1 VCVVICGAA
10 APTVRVRLVIQLA
23 ATPIG
28 YVRVQLGGREVG
40 VAEHLLHT
48 AEVRA
53 AFEEMGREGM
63 AQQMRM
69 DARRLETG
77 LFGAAAQDQE
87 CARPCERSALGVQ
100 EELGAVAPVEV
111 GASAREVAA

>member
-1 VCVVICGAA
+1 MCGTAS
-10 APTVRVRLVIQLA
+10 PTVRVRLVIQLA

-40 VAEHLLHT
+40 VAEHLLHA

-53 AFEEMGREGM
+53 AFEKMGRERV
-63 AQQMRM
+63 AQQVRM
-69 DARRLETG
+69 DAARLETG
-77 LFGAAAQDQE
+77 LFGSAAQDQE
-87 CARPCERSALGVQ
+87 CARACERSALRVQ

>member
-1 VCVVICGAA
+1 VW
-10 APTVRVRLVIQLA
+10 VRLVVQLA

-40 VAEHLLHT
+40 VAEHLLHA

-53 AFEEMGREGM
+53 SFEKMGRERV

-69 DARRLETG
+69 DARGLETG
-77 LFGAAAQDQE
+77 FFGSAPQDQE
-87 CARPCERSALGVQ
+87 RARARERSALGVQ